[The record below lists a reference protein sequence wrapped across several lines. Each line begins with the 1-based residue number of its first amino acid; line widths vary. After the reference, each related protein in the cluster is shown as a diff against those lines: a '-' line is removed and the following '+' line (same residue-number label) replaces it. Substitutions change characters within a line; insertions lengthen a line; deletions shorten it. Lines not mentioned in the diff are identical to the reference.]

1 MTENRELP
9 KEWQGHWQA
18 DPLDVYAVIADDSS
32 VDAKHQAAL
41 ALQMVSGAYLGTFN
55 EVPTWFAE
63 GVARNLVV
71 SVNRRTDA
79 RVKAWQQA
87 LPSAIQKIDKP
98 ETLLEDRLDE
108 ESAGLAGMA
117 LTGFMMDR
125 ANRRRL
131 MHCLR
136 TS

>member
-1 MTENRELP
+1 M
-9 KEWQGHWQA
+9 
-18 DPLDVYAVIADDSS
+18 
-32 VDAKHQAAL
+32 
-41 ALQMVSGAYLGTFN
+41 GTFK

-79 RVKAWQQA
+79 RVKAWQAA
-87 LPSAIQKIDKP
+87 LPYAVQKIDKP
-98 ETLLEDRLDE
+98 ETLLEERLDE

-125 ANRRRL
+125 ANRRRFDAL
-131 MHCLR
+131 LTKLR
-136 TS
+136 EGKGFTEAATESFAPPKAIVKSWLGK